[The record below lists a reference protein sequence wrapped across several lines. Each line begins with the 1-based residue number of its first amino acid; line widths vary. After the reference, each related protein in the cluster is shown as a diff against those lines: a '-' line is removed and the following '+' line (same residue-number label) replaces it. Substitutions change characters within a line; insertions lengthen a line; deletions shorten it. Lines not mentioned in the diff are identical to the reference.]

1 MWYKEDKN
9 PTWNWKRLQSLMQD
23 RRTYKYWGP
32 TKVETYEKALSSG
45 TLADFKR
52 AEYMKNVV
60 YSFQYLEFIQ
70 VQIDELT
77 LLTDVLKKQL
87 YKNYIITS
95 IGIIECIFSHLVTSN
110 NLQNKSEWISEG
122 EPEYCDPFIENRTEK
137 RYIRQKQVR
146 LPEPKDENTTFF
158 DAIKIV
164 VEHNLIH
171 LPSKGLDIMH
181 EIRKLRNKVHLSA
194 LRHENDTD
202 YLGIDERDFIK
213 VRYVLHTI
221 VSEVM
226 DEDADK
232 SCFDF
237 IKPSDEE
244 IETTFDS
251 KNKGTAQ
258 GKDHND

>member
-9 PTWNWKRLQSLMQD
+9 PTWSWKRLQSLMQD
-23 RRTYKYWGP
+23 TRKYKYWGP
-32 TKVETYEKALSSG
+32 TKVDTYEKILSSG

-110 NLQNKSEWISEG
+110 NLQNKNEWISEG
-122 EPEYCDPFIENRTEK
+122 EPEYCDPFTEDGTEK
-137 RYIRQKQVR
+137 RYIKQKQVR

-158 DAIKIV
+158 ETIKIV
-164 VEHNLIH
+164 VENNLIH

-202 YLGIDERDFIK
+202 YLGIDQRDFIK

-221 VSEVM
+221 VSEVI
-226 DEDADK
+226 DKDTDK

-237 IKPSDEE
+237 INPSDEE
-244 IETTFDS
+244 IEMAFGRINKETTQES
-251 KNKGTAQ
+251 G
-258 GKDHND
+258 HND